1 MMNYLENVPPYLFF
15 TGKGGVGKTS
25 HACASALALAESG
38 KKVLIVSTDPA
49 SNVGQV
55 FDTEIG
61 EYITAIN
68 HVENLFGMEI
78 DPQAAAQN
86 YRERIVGPIRG
97 KLPDLIVKNIEEQ
110 LSGACTTEVAAF
122 DEFTSLLTDESL
134 QSDFDH
140 IVFDTAPTGHTIRL
154 LQLPGAWNEFLE
166 HGQGDASCLGPLAG
180 LEKQRVKYANAIAVL
195 SDESKTR
202 LILVAR
208 AQSATIKEAA
218 KTHIELS
225 DLGLKGQH
233 LVLNGLFP
241 VAESSDDELA
251 LAIIEREQ
259 KIIEDLPW
267 SLAKLPLTQIPLLSS
282 NVVGLDSL
290 RALLE
295 AQPIVTRSVNSTAIN
310 VDKYDSLSVMIDELA
325 KQKHGLIMLMG
336 KGGVGKTTMA
346 AAIASKLAE
355 QGLDVH
361 LTTSDPAAHLQF
373 TLNSEDTKFTVSKID
388 PAAETTRYREAILK
402 EKGASLDEDGRKLL
416 EEDLRSPCTEEIAVF
431 QAFSEVIKQA
441 DKKFVIMDT
450 APTGHTLLLL
460 DATGAYHKEMTRQNQ
475 NVATPLVMLQNS
487 DVTKVIITTLAEPTP
502 VQEAYDL
509 QQDLQRANINPWGW
523 IINNSLVQSDI
534 NAPLLKERA
543 ASQQPLIDKVINEY
557 SSRTAVVALQ
567 KKEPVGVLALNAL
580 SDS

>member
-1 MMNYLENVPPYLFF
+1 MNYLENVPPYLFF

-241 VAESSDDELA
+241 VVESSDDELA

-259 KIIEDLPW
+259 KVIEDLPR
-267 SLAKLPLTQIPLLSS
+267 SLAKLPLTQVPLLSS

-295 AQPIVTRSVNSTAIN
+295 AQPIVTRPVNSTTIN

-509 QQDLQRANINPWGW
+509 QQDLRRANINPWGW
-523 IINNSLVQSDI
+523 IINNSLIQSDT